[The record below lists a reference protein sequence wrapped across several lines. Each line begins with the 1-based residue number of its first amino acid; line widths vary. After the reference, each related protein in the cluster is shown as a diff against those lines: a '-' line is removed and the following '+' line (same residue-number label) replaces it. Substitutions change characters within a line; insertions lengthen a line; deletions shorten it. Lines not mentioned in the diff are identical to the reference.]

1 MSSRLRDIA
10 SSALGRLGIP
20 GIADVHICADAD
32 GGAPYSYWEQYCH
45 GNQNFFHTDIE
56 TALGLMTT
64 GRNDVLLLT
73 PDNHTQ
79 GDSITWNKNMTHL
92 IGMFPPAMMNQRSR
106 IGHNANF
113 SKLLD
118 VTGYGNLFAN
128 LYFMYG
134 RGNAA
139 NLNCLTVSG
148 ERNSFMN
155 CHFLCGHATEAD
167 TATFKLI
174 DIRCN
179 EGYFKKCVFGQ
190 DTIAWGATDLM
201 QLYGAADRSCRVIF
215 EDCLF
220 ILKQDAGGDGNFIS
234 TVAGMGA
241 GVAFFLNCQ
250 FVNIGTAMTLAIDG
264 TGLGNAKLYFD
275 SRCAFANVT
284 DICTNT
290 KDTNVY
296 CGFDYGASADSS
308 NLIAGFPDHTD

>member
-10 SSALGRLGIP
+10 TSCLGRFGIP
-20 GIADVHICADAD
+20 GIADVHICADSD
-32 GGAPYSYWEQYCH
+32 GGAPYTYWKDLCH
-45 GNQNFFHTDIE
+45 GNQNNFHTDIE

-79 GDSITWNKNMTHL
+79 GDSITWNKNMTHFV
-92 IGMFPPAMMNQRSR
+92 GMFPPAMMNQRSR

-113 SKLLD
+113 NKLLD

-148 ERNSFMN
+148 ERNTFMN
-155 CHFLCGHATEAD
+155 CHFLLGNATEGD

-179 EGYFKKCVFGQ
+179 EGYFYKCTFGN
-190 DTIAWGATDLM
+190 DTVAWGATDLM
-201 QLYGAADRSCRVIF
+201 QLYGAADRSCRVVF

-220 ILKQDAGGDGNFIS
+220 IMNQDAGADGNFIS
-234 TVAGMGA
+234 TVAGMGS
-241 GVAFFLNCQ
+241 GCAFFLNCQ
-250 FVNIGTAMTLAIDG
+250 FVNIGTTMTAAVDG
-264 TGLGNAKLYFD
+264 TGLGNAKLFFD
-275 SRCAFANVT
+275 SRCCFANVT
-284 DICTNT
+284 DITT
-290 KDTNVY
+290 SGPDASIY
-296 CGFDYGASADSS
+296 CGLNYAGAAATA
-308 NLIAGFPDHTD
+308 NLIASFPDNS